1 MLEDSEAKVL
11 LTDSVLLQ
19 QMPPFAGGV
28 IKLDSQRA
36 EIVAMSPQD
45 PAVSI
50 SPANLAYV
58 IYTSGSTGQ
67 PKGVVLTHTSL
78 QNHMAWM
85 QQIHPLGPEDR
96 VLQKTVF
103 TFDASVWEFYAPL
116 LAGATLVM
124 ARPGGHQDPEYLVQ
138 CLQEEAITVLQL
150 VPLQLQLILE
160 QKGLSQCHS
169 LKRVYCGG
177 EALTRDLVHAFYQ
190 QAPWARLYNLY
201 GPTEAT
207 IDATI
212 GECSSTQAGDTAPIG
227 KPISNTQV
235 YVLDER
241 MHVVPVGVPGQ
252 LYIAGAGLARG
263 YLNRPELTAES
274 FIPDPFGTSTGGRL
288 YRTGDLVKWS
298 ADGNLEFLGRADHQV
313 KIRGFRIELGEIE
326 AALQQHAEVEY
337 AVVLARED
345 GSGEKRL
352 TAYVVARGRHEE
364 SARTLREY
372 LKGKLP
378 EHMVPAYYVFLD
390 RLPLT
395 ENGKVD
401 RKALPNPEQPAAA
414 VYVAPRTEMQ
424 QLIAKIW
431 QEALLIERVGLDDN
445 FFDLGGHSL
454 LVARVRF
461 TLREKL
467 GRDIALVDFFTYPT
481 VRTLAHHMEEAA
493 EKNPANTSDSQLR
506 AARQK
511 AGALRHRQIALKA
524 KTTKEPA

>member
-1 MLEDSEAKVL
+1 
-11 LTDSVLLQ
+11 
-19 QMPPFAGGV
+19 
-28 IKLDSQRA
+28 
-36 EIVAMSPQD
+36 
-45 PAVSI
+45 
-50 SPANLAYV
+50 
-58 IYTSGSTGQ
+58 
-67 PKGVVLTHTSL
+67 
-78 QNHMAWM
+78 
-85 QQIHPLGPEDR
+85 
-96 VLQKTVF
+96 
-103 TFDASVWEFYAPL
+103 
-116 LAGATLVM
+116 
-124 ARPGGHQDPEYLVQ
+124 
-138 CLQEEAITVLQL
+138 
-150 VPLQLQLILE
+150 
-160 QKGLSQCHS
+160 
-169 LKRVYCGG
+169 
-177 EALTRDLVHAFYQ
+177 
-190 QAPWARLYNLY
+190 
-201 GPTEAT
+201 
-207 IDATI
+207 
-212 GECSSTQAGDTAPIG
+212 
-227 KPISNTQV
+227 
-235 YVLDER
+235 
-241 MHVVPVGVPGQ
+241 
-252 LYIAGAGLARG
+252 
-263 YLNRPELTAES
+263 
-274 FIPDPFGTSTGGRL
+274 
-288 YRTGDLVKWS
+288 
-298 ADGNLEFLGRADHQV
+298 V

-352 TAYVVARGRHEE
+352 TAYVVARERHEE

-431 QEALLIERVGLDDN
+431 QEALLLERVGLDDN

-481 VRTLAHHMEEAA
+481 VRTLADHMEEAA

-524 KTTKEPA
+524 KTAKEPA